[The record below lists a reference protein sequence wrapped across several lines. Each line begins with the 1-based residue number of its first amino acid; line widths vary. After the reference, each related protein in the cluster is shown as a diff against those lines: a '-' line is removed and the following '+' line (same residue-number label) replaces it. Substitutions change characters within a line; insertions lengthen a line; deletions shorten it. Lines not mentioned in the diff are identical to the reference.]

1 MQPHQDRPPVSPRAA
16 TGRAPRL
23 ASLVGLA
30 ALVTVALAARRQTA
44 TQPPSAPPAAPV
56 AAAAAA
62 PMAAD
67 SAGQDSA
74 LVADSMAVIDTTV
87 VTMMVPTATIAPAP
101 TPSAG
106 TWPIDPVTGQ
116 TIVNGMPVVGRA
128 FIMRKPDGLVK
139 YTTWQAQSNGEPPA
153 PAAPIVGTSYRV
165 PALQYTRRQRTIMV
179 QATEWAM
186 DGKRSARELRYHRAA
201 KSDTVVAR

>member
-1 MQPHQDRPPVSPRAA
+1 MSPRAA
-16 TGRAPRL
+16 TGRTPRL

-44 TQPPSAPPAAPV
+44 TQPPAAPPAAPV
-56 AAAAAA
+56 AAAA

-74 LVADSMAVIDTTV
+74 LVADSMTVIDTTV
-87 VTMMVPTATIAPAP
+87 VTMMVPTAPTP

-106 TWPIDPVTGQ
+106 TWPIDPATGQ
-116 TIVNGMPVVGRA
+116 TIVNGLPVVGRA

-139 YTTWQAQSNGEPPA
+139 YTTWQAQSNGEPAP

-165 PALQYTRRQRTIMV
+165 PELQYTRRQRTIMV
-179 QATEWAM
+179 QATEWAI

-201 KSDTVVAR
+201 KSDTVVPR